1 MHVVICGGGV
11 IGAAA
16 AFELSRR
23 GVAVT
28 VVERWRVAGAASGK
42 SGGFLA
48 RDWCNGTATA
58 ALAQRS
64 FDLHE
69 TWSEQ
74 LGNPY
79 GYRKVDTFS
88 AALSVRRSLVSRE
101 NKHFAPWLAN
111 DAAHRR
117 QLGTVATTAQLNPEA
132 FTLALMKAAIARGA
146 KLEIATVAQL
156 HKAQSGKR
164 VAGVVLEDS
173 RQIGADAVILAMGP
187 WSLVAARWVPLP
199 PIYGLKG
206 HSIIFRPDLPLP
218 AEAIF
223 AEFED
228 SDGEVL
234 TPEIVPRADGTLY
247 VCGLSGSEALPI
259 DPAKVRPEDGGCE
272 KLREIS
278 VRLVPQLR
286 SAQVIAEQACFR
298 PITRDG
304 LPVIGAVSQL
314 EGTYVATGHSVWGM
328 LNAPGT
334 AEALAELITT
344 GTAASLNLA
353 PFSPSRIAAVDPA
366 DFETPGSAM
375 P

>member
-23 GVAVT
+23 KVDVT

-69 TWSEQ
+69 IWAEQ

-88 AALSVRRSLVSRE
+88 AALSVRRSLRSSHD
-101 NKHFAPWLAN
+101 KHLAPWLATE
-111 DAAHRR
+111 AAHRS
-117 QLGTVATTAQLNPEA
+117 QLGSVATTAQLHPEA
-132 FTLALMKAAIARGA
+132 FTLALMNAAIAHGA
-146 KLEIATVAQL
+146 KLQIATVAQL
-156 HKAQSGKR
+156 HRTQGGKR
-164 VAGVVLEDS
+164 VAGVVLANG
-173 RQIGADAVILAMGP
+173 RQIVANAVILAMGP
-187 WSLVAARWVPLP
+187 WSLIAARWVPLP

-206 HSIIFRPDLPLP
+206 HSIIFRPDSPLP

-223 AEFED
+223 AEVED

-247 VCGLSGSEALPI
+247 VCGLSGSAALPI
-259 DPAKVRPEDGGCE
+259 DPAMVRPEDGGCE

-286 SAQVIAEQACFR
+286 NAQVIAEQACYR

-304 LPVIGAVSQL
+304 LPVIGAVPQL

-334 AEALAELITT
+334 AQALAELITT
-344 GTAASLNLA
+344 GSASSINLA

-366 DFETPGSAM
+366 DFETPR
-375 P
+375 

>member
-23 GVAVT
+23 NVAVT

-48 RDWCNGTATA
+48 RDWCNGTPVA

-69 TWSEQ
+69 LWAEQ

-88 AALSVRRSLVSRE
+88 AALSVRRPLGSARNTHLAS
-101 NKHFAPWLAN
+101 WLAA
-111 DAAHRR
+111 DATHRN
-117 QLGTVATTAQLNPEA
+117 QLGTVTTTAQLDPEA
-132 FTLALMKAAIARGA
+132 FTLALMNAAIVRGA

-156 HKAQSGKR
+156 HKVQGGR
-164 VAGVVLEDS
+164 QVAGVVLADG
-173 RQIGADAVILAMGP
+173 RQIDADAVILAMGP
-187 WSLVAARWVPLP
+187 WSLLAARWVPLP

-206 HSIIFRPDLPLP
+206 HSVIFEPDGALP

-228 SDGEVL
+228 LDGEVL

-247 VCGLSGSEALPI
+247 VCGLSGSDTLPI

-286 SAQVIAEQACFR
+286 HARVIAEQACYR
-298 PITRDG
+298 PIAQDG
-304 LPVIGAVSQL
+304 LPVIGAVPQL
-314 EGTYVATGHSVWGM
+314 EGVYAATGHSVWGM

-344 GTAASLNLA
+344 GAASSTNLA
-353 PFSPSRIAAVDPA
+353 PFRPSRMVALDPA
-366 DFETPGSAM
+366 DLEM
-375 P
+375 RH